1 MRFEVKVSSYGD
13 RWLISAPAFGVR
25 KIVDDESAIP
35 KEAYRM
41 IARCGTAPAVFE
53 IDLVPGGSR
62 PDSSPLGSDR
72 PAPLEVDGHSRFP
85 RGASVSELRAGTRR
99 ADDPIVDDGF

>member
-25 KIVDDESAIP
+25 KIVDDESAIR

-41 IARCGTAPAVFE
+41 IARCGTAPAAFE
-53 IDLVPGGSR
+53 IDLVPGGGA
-62 PDSSPLGSDR
+62 DSPPPGSGR

-85 RGASVSELRAGTRR
+85 RGASVHELRAGRR
-99 ADDPIVDDGF
+99 HAGDPIVDDGF